1 MMSKASLH
9 LHAPPFDIT
18 SIPGL
23 PELWKAVNG
32 YSDIRIAVIDGPID
46 YSHPCFKQAALKPAE
61 STGLHNFSHSD
72 IAFQHGTAVASILFG
87 GHEGPV
93 KGVAPHCK
101 GTGITVF
108 REEDGKLAPCS
119 QLDLARAILLAA
131 EQGAQVINISGG
143 EFSSSGK
150 SDRLLAN
157 AIEACYKQGILIVS
171 AAGNDGCACLHVPAS
186 EPMVLAVGAMSEANV
201 PLPFSNWG
209 SDYRKNGLLFPG
221 NNIVAAIPGNS
232 TTLKTGTSFATPIA
246 SGIAAL
252 LMCLQVK
259 NLQPADGRL
268 VYKALLNT
276 AIRCNPDTTSGCEKT
291 LAGRLHIPGAMEQ
304 ILNTSINRNKK
315 GVNKMLLTEQT
326 VLPSDIELSGSIES
340 VETLEHLS
348 SAAVTD
354 PEGVNPSDCGC
365 QKKSGEAAPA
375 SGNGGSG
382 CGCGGKKPPA
392 IVYAIGHIGHEFKS
406 EANRDAFSQMMNGNA
421 SDPLALLNFL
431 NETPEAAEDVVW
443 TLNLD
448 ATPVY
453 VLYPFGTFATTTFDR
468 IKDAYRAQLAGQVN
482 RVSIPGT
489 IGGKT
494 KCMSGQE
501 LPVIVPR
508 PQGIFSWS
516 TEALLAATLGAAPD
530 TNDDAELQAYNSRA
544 EGVINFLDRVYYEL
558 RNLGITSQERAI
570 NYAAT
575 NAFQVGQV
583 FQRTASENLEL
594 DTIDV
599 ERSPVCRPGS
609 DCWDVKLVFFNPTRR
624 TEQARKVY
632 RFTIDV
638 SHVIPVTVGTIRSWN
653 IF

>member
-9 LHAPPFDIT
+9 LHALPFDIT

-23 PELWKAVNG
+23 PELWKAANG
-32 YSDIRIAVIDGPID
+32 YSNINIAVIDGPID
-46 YSHPCFKQAALKPAE
+46 YSHPCFKQAALKPAD
-61 STGLHNFSHSD
+61 STGPHNFSHND

-87 GHEGPV
+87 GHDGPV
-93 KGVAPHCK
+93 KGVAPHCQ

-108 REEDGKLAPCS
+108 REEGGKMAPCS

-131 EQGAQVINISGG
+131 EQGAQIINISGG
-143 EFSSSGK
+143 EFSTSGK
-150 SDRLLAN
+150 SERLLAN
-157 AIEACYKQGILIVS
+157 AIETCYKQGILIVS
-171 AAGNDGCACLHVPAS
+171 AAGNDGCACLHVPAA
-186 EPMVLAVGAMSEANV
+186 EPMALAVGAMSDANV

-209 SDYRKNGLLFPG
+209 NDYRKNGLLFPG

-232 TTLKTGTSFATPIA
+232 TALKTGTSFATPIA

-252 LMCLQVK
+252 LMCLQAK
-259 NLQPADGRL
+259 NGQRADGRL

-276 AIRCNPDTTSGCEKT
+276 AIRCNPDTASDCEKT
-291 LAGRLHIPGAMEQ
+291 LAGRLNIPAAMEQ
-304 ILNTSINRNKK
+304 ILNSNHKQK
-315 GVNKMLLTEQT
+315 GVNKMLLTEST
-326 VLPSDIELSGSIES
+326 VFPSDLELSGSIES
-340 VETLEHLS
+340 VETVEHLS
-348 SAAVTD
+348 SATA
-354 PEGVNPSDCGC
+354 PHAEGVNPSDCGC
-365 QKKSGEAAPA
+365 QKKAAEAAPA
-375 SGNGGSG
+375 SGNGGNGGG
-382 CGCGGKKPPA
+382 CGSKKPPTL
-392 IVYAIGHIGHEFKS
+392 VYAIGSIGHEFRN
-406 EANRDAFSQMMNGNA
+406 EANRDAFSQMMNANA
-421 SDPLALLNFL
+421 GDPAALLNFL
-431 NETPEAAEDVVW
+431 NETPEAAEDVMW

-453 VLYPFGTFATTTFDR
+453 VLYPFGSFATTTFDR

-482 RVSIPGT
+482 RISIPGT
-489 IGGKT
+489 IAGTVKL
-494 KCMSGQE
+494 MSGQE

-516 TEALLAATLGAAPD
+516 TEALLAATVGAAPD
-530 TNDDAELQAYNSRA
+530 TNNDADLEAYNNRS
-544 EGVINFLDRVYYEL
+544 EGVLNFLDRVYYEL

-583 FQRTASENLEL
+583 FQRAARESLEL

-638 SHVIPVTVGTIRSWN
+638 SHVTPVTVGTIRSWN